1 MSIEKL
7 DNGLIASVYGIEP
20 EGAVAI
26 ATVKPGVEGKIVL
39 GVDEDTET
47 SDGWHSVSVIE
58 PIIHETL
65 FPEDFEIS
73 AEDIPEGS
81 SVVHEILSSLI
92 ARDSEDYDV
101 QHLSLFTQDQVLAIV
116 KNVIDEIA

>member
-26 ATVKPGVEGKIVL
+26 ATAKSGVEGQIRL
-39 GVDEDTET
+39 DFDTEG
-47 SDGWHSVSVIE
+47 DAAAIAGVE

-92 ARDSEDYDV
+92 AKDSEDYDV